1 MLRVLRAQKQ
11 VSRYSTAAAS
21 STVSYNRKGDQPSV
35 APASVKTVSKTKSG
49 FNVAT
54 IDSHGPTSSVAIY
67 IKAGSRF
74 DSAEKPGVAH
84 LLKRSIIRVGDV
96 ECR

>member
-1 MLRVLRAQKQ
+1 MQRLLRVQQKA
-11 VSRYSTAAAS
+11 SRFSSAAT

-35 APASVKTVSKTKSG
+35 APPSTKTISKTKSG
-49 FNVAT
+49 LNVAT
-54 IDSHGPTSSVAIY
+54 IDNQGPTSSLAIY

-84 LLKRSIIRVGDV
+84 LLQRSIIRV
-96 ECR
+96 RRIS